1 MGEVNMRALM
11 DLKQRSF
18 TLIFVLLFL
27 ALFAPSIARAQDDG
41 RSNVVLDLTKAVL
54 FDPTTYAPATL
65 SYTSQRMD
73 WKTSQA
79 LFNAGWVEHNARF
92 TVSGRPDDK
101 PISFAA
107 GNRQIRRDALAH
119 LQESVVNNFEHSD
132 LRARAGAEVSRAS
145 KTVQS
150 AGLGGADFVLGL
162 RELYGVRGSF
172 PAGAEKPGMA
182 RKFGIN

>member
-1 MGEVNMRALM
+1 MRALM

-27 ALFAPSIARAQDDG
+27 ALFAPSIARAQDEG
-41 RSNVVLDLTKAVL
+41 HSNVVLDLTKAVL

-107 GNRQIRRDALAH
+107 GNKQIRRDALAH
-119 LQESVVNNFEHSD
+119 LQESVVNNLSTQIFERVLAQKYPEHRK
-132 LRARAGAEVSRAS
+132 LF
-145 KTVQS
+145 K
-150 AGLGGADFVLGL
+150 VLGWVE
-162 RELYGVRGSF
+162 RISF
-172 PAGAEKPGMA
+172 SGYVSYMASVNHFQQVQRNQEMA

>member
-1 MGEVNMRALM
+1 MRALM
-11 DLKQRSF
+11 DLKRRSF

-107 GNRQIRRDALAH
+107 GNKQIRRDALAH
-119 LQESVVNNFEHSD
+119 LQESVVNNLSTQIFERVLAQKYPEHRK
-132 LRARAGAEVSRAS
+132 LF
-145 KTVQS
+145 K
-150 AGLGGADFVLGL
+150 VLGWVE
-162 RELYGVRGSF
+162 RISF
-172 PAGAEKPGMA
+172 SGYVSYMASVNHFQQVQRNQEMA

>member
-1 MGEVNMRALM
+1 MRALM
-11 DLKQRSF
+11 DLKRRSF

-27 ALFAPSIARAQDDG
+27 ALFAPSIARAQDEG
-41 RSNVVLDLTKAVL
+41 HSNVVLDLTKAVL

-73 WKTSQA
+73 WKTSQT

-107 GNRQIRRDALAH
+107 GNKQIRRDALAH
-119 LQESVVNNFEHSD
+119 LQESVVNNLSTQIFERVLAQKYPEHRK
-132 LRARAGAEVSRAS
+132 LF
-145 KTVQS
+145 K
-150 AGLGGADFVLGL
+150 VLGWVE
-162 RELYGVRGSF
+162 RISF
-172 PAGAEKPGMA
+172 SGYVSYMASVDHFQQVQRNQEMA
-182 RKFGIN
+182 RQFGIN

>member
-1 MGEVNMRALM
+1 MRSWIVALM
-11 DLKQRSF
+11 LM
-18 TLIFVLLFL
+18 LAVVLTPGL
-27 ALFAPSIARAQDDG
+27 ARAQDDG

-107 GNRQIRRDALAH
+107 GNKQIRRDALAH
-119 LQESVVNNFEHSD
+119 LQESVVNNLSTQIFERVLAQKYPEHRK
-132 LRARAGAEVSRAS
+132 LF
-145 KTVQS
+145 K
-150 AGLGGADFVLGL
+150 VLGWVE
-162 RELYGVRGSF
+162 RISF
-172 PAGAEKPGMA
+172 SGYVSYMASVDHFQQVQRNQEMA

>member
-1 MGEVNMRALM
+1 MRALM

-79 LFNAGWVEHNARF
+79 LFDAGWVEHNARF

-119 LQESVVNNFEHSD
+119 LQESVVNNLSTQIFERVLAQKYPEHRK
-132 LRARAGAEVSRAS
+132 LF
-145 KTVQS
+145 K
-150 AGLGGADFVLGL
+150 VLGWVE
-162 RELYGVRGSF
+162 RISF
-172 PAGAEKPGMA
+172 SGYVSYMASVNHFQQVQRNQEMA

>member
-1 MGEVNMRALM
+1 MRALM
-11 DLKQRSF
+11 DLKRRSF
-18 TLIFVLLFL
+18 TLIFVLLL
-27 ALFAPSIARAQDDG
+27 VALFAPSIARAQDDG

-107 GNRQIRRDALAH
+107 GNKQIRRDALAH
-119 LQESVVNNFEHSD
+119 LQESVVNNLSTQIFERVLAQKYPEHRK
-132 LRARAGAEVSRAS
+132 LF
-145 KTVQS
+145 K
-150 AGLGGADFVLGL
+150 VLGWVE
-162 RELYGVRGSF
+162 RISF
-172 PAGAEKPGMA
+172 SGYVSYMASVNHFQQVQRNQEMA

>member
-1 MGEVNMRALM
+1 MRALM
-11 DLKQRSF
+11 DLKRRSF
-18 TLIFVLLFL
+18 TLIFVLLL
-27 ALFAPSIARAQDDG
+27 VALFAPSIARAQDDG

-73 WKTSQA
+73 WKTSQT

-107 GNRQIRRDALAH
+107 GNKQIRRDALAH
-119 LQESVVNNFEHSD
+119 LQESVVNNLSTQIFERVLAQKYPEHRK
-132 LRARAGAEVSRAS
+132 LF
-145 KTVQS
+145 K
-150 AGLGGADFVLGL
+150 VLGWVE
-162 RELYGVRGSF
+162 RISF
-172 PAGAEKPGMA
+172 SGYVSYMASVNHFQQVQRNQEMA

>member
-1 MGEVNMRALM
+1 MRALM
-11 DLKQRSF
+11 DRKQRSF

-79 LFNAGWVEHNARF
+79 LFDAGWVEHNARF

-119 LQESVVNNFEHSD
+119 LQESVVNNLSTQIFERVLAQKYPEHRK
-132 LRARAGAEVSRAS
+132 LF
-145 KTVQS
+145 K
-150 AGLGGADFVLGL
+150 VLGWVE
-162 RELYGVRGSF
+162 RISF
-172 PAGAEKPGMA
+172 SSYVSYMASVDHFQQVQRNQEMA
-182 RKFGIN
+182 RQFGIN

>member
-1 MGEVNMRALM
+1 MRALM
-11 DLKQRSF
+11 DLKRRSF
-18 TLIFVLLFL
+18 TLIFVLLL
-27 ALFAPSIARAQDDG
+27 VALFAPSIARAQDDG

-107 GNRQIRRDALAH
+107 GNKQIRRDALAH
-119 LQESVVNNFEHSD
+119 LQESVVNNLSTQIFERMLAQKYPEHRK
-132 LRARAGAEVSRAS
+132 LF
-145 KTVQS
+145 K
-150 AGLGGADFVLGL
+150 VLGWVE
-162 RELYGVRGSF
+162 RISF
-172 PAGAEKPGMA
+172 SSYVSYIASVDHFQQVQKNQEMA
-182 RKFGIN
+182 RKVGIN